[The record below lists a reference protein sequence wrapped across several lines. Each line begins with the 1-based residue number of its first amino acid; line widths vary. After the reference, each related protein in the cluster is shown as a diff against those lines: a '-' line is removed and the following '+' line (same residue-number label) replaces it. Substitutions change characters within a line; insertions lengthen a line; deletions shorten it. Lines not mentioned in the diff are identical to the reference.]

1 MIEVNGQYVTS
12 DISDIITELKRQCEL
27 NGKHLFYKSTDTP
40 NNYMICCPF
49 HKNGQERKPSMGILK
64 SDGTCHCFACGWVGS
79 IQELVS
85 NVFGYDDLGLYGSKW
100 IIKNFL
106 TLEVETRNDIDIDCN
121 RNSIRSI
128 TSFNDRRNTVSG
140 MEGLCGKGQFV
151 TEEELYSYRWHHPYW
166 SKRGIT
172 DENIIEL
179 FDLGYDK
186 KTDCITFPVRDI
198 HGNCLFIARRSV
210 RTKYFNYPSGVE
222 KPLYGIYELYKQQV
236 ECEEHRMPYNYFPF
250 NNDIIVCESM
260 IDALTCWQ
268 YGKYAVALNGLG
280 NNLQFKQLRE
290 LPCRKLILAT
300 DNDEAGIKAR
310 QRISYNVNNKI
321 LTQYILPEGKKD
333 INELEQNEFENLE
346 EIFV

>member
-1 MIEVNGQYVTS
+1 MIEVNGQYVTA

-27 NGKHLFYKSTDTP
+27 NGKQLFYKSTDTP

-49 HKNGQERKPSMGILK
+49 HKEGQERKPSMGILK

-79 IQELVS
+79 IQELIS
-85 NVFGYDDLGLYGSKW
+85 NVFGYDDLGLYGGKW
-100 IIKNFL
+100 IVKNFL
-106 TLEVETRNDIDIDCN
+106 TLQIEERKEIELDC
-121 RNSIRSI
+121 SRSNI
-128 TSFNDRRNTVSG
+128 SADNNKS
-140 MEGLCGKGQFV
+140 FV
-151 TEEELYSYRWHHPYW
+151 TLEELDSYRWTHPYW
-166 SKRGIT
+166 AKRGIT

-186 KTDCITFPVRDI
+186 KTDCITFPIRNEKGD
-198 HGNCLFIARRSV
+198 CLFVARRSV
-210 RTKYFNYPSGVE
+210 RTKYFNYPNGVE
-222 KPLYGIYELYKQQV
+222 KPVYGLYELFR
-236 ECEEHRMPYNYFPF
+236 ECEKVIGPSDDRLFTPPIEL
-250 NNDIIVCESM
+250 IVCESM

-280 NNLQFKQLRE
+280 NELQFKQLRD

-300 DNDEAGIKAR
+300 DNDEAGMKAR
-310 QRISYNVNNKI
+310 QRIAKNVTNKI

-333 INELEQNEFENLE
+333 INELTKDEFENLE